1 MISYSE
7 GWDETYVDN
16 FLLNRYCNM
25 RITDETLYYAMKLK
39 DGIVMEINKC
49 VICFWIDF

>member
-39 DGIVMEINKC
+39 GWDSYGNKQMRDM
-49 VICFWIDF
+49 FWIDF